1 MSINFE
7 KICNNLSLG
16 NIIENAEKING
27 GITNQMYKIQTTK
40 GKFAVKIINKHRIQK
55 NKNILKNIEFSE
67 QIATIANLNNIN
79 SIPAI
84 RFNNKYVQNID
95 DEYILVYKWYDGKIL
110 LTKEID
116 IEKVKIIA
124 NMLAKLHKIVPKSDI
139 KSEKYTKINYNI
151 YYQKLKNTNDYWSRN
166 FIEKFN
172 ILNEIYDK
180 VYYNYNK
187 LSDEKSYIHK
197 DLNRKNIMWS
207 SSTPYIID
215 WETAT
220 IGNPSI
226 DFFNSAWFLTADA
239 DEEKYKAFA
248 NSYFETNKFSLK
260 RALAIESNDINEIDL
275 GKNSINDS
283 LTEIINYYNKIPMML
298 KYCEDCM

>member
-1 MSINFE
+1 M
-7 KICNNLSLG
+7 
-16 NIIENAEKING
+16 
-27 GITNQMYKIQTTK
+27 
-40 GKFAVKIINKHRIQK
+40 
-55 NKNILKNIEFSE
+55 
-67 QIATIANLNNIN
+67 
-79 SIPAI
+79 
-84 RFNNKYVQNID
+84 
-95 DEYILVYKWYDGKIL
+95 
-110 LTKEID
+110 
-116 IEKVKIIA
+116 
-124 NMLAKLHKIVPKSDI
+124 PKSDI
-139 KSEKYTKINYNI
+139 KSEKYTKIDYNI

-248 NSYFETNKFSLK
+248 NSYFKTNKFKDNINISAYSAIIEECNWLEFSLK

-283 LTEIINYYNKIPMML
+283 LIEIINYYNKIPMML